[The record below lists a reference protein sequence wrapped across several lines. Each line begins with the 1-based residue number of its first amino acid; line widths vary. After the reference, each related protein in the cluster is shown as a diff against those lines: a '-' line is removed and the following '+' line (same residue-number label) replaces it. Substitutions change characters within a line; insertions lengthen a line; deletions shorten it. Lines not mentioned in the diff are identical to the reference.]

1 MQIKQRR
8 LFWNAYYD
16 IYNLHIC
23 PKKRFNIY
31 QKVLDFFKIY
41 AEFVRIHL
49 AIFQIIDLHF
59 ILSKKGDYSN

>member
-1 MQIKQRR
+1 M
-8 LFWNAYYD
+8 
-16 IYNLHIC
+16 IYTTCIFVQ
-23 PKKRFNIY
+23 KKRFNIY